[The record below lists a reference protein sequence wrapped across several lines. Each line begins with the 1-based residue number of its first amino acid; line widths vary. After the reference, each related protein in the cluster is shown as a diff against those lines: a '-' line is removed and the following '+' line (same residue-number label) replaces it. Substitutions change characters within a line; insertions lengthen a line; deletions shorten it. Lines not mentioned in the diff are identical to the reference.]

1 MVEITHRGIKLPPQL
16 FQTNALPIFR
26 IISKAADE
34 KQWFETITFDIV
46 KFLRNL
52 GTPNVK
58 IDQNVRYLL
67 LVFCPN
73 LPSGLQRS
81 EFDQEFYVQLG
92 LSVCEIY
99 KNFKFSFFS

>member
-1 MVEITHRGIKLPPQL
+1 MAEITHRCIKLPQKL
-16 FQTNALPIFR
+16 FQTNVLPIVR
-26 IISKAADE
+26 IISNAAED

-67 LVFCPN
+67 LIFCPN

-81 EFDQEFYVQLG
+81 EFDQEFYSQFG
-92 LSVCEIY
+92 LSV
-99 KNFKFSFFS
+99 F